1 MYFSWEHP
9 PKTKESMAEVDGVAR
24 VEMVRR
30 KTQRE
35 DRETA
40 LLLADIFLSVR
51 KNLERERE
59 RERERELFGREYV
72 ALERIYVRE

>member
-1 MYFSWEHP
+1 MYFSWEQP

-35 DRETA
+35 ERERA
-40 LLLADIFLSVR
+40 LLVADIFLCVSR
-51 KNLERERE
+51 RETE
-59 RERERELFGREYV
+59 
-72 ALERIYVRE
+72 

>member
-59 RERERELFGREYV
+59 RERESSLEENMLLWREFT
-72 ALERIYVRE
+72 